1 MLGVKHLHINDLQVS
16 FPACGN
22 PEFQTLVGDVQHR
35 CAKFPNYTRFFGP
48 SPILMPSSFLMLPAA
63 APQAAPLAATRLAA
77 DRQAVENHLKLLLLD
92 GKLTPF
98 RQAMQYA
105 VLGQGQR
112 FRPILALRIAR
123 LCGQENPHTLRAAAA
138 VEILHCASLIVDD
151 LPCMDNSPMR
161 RSRPSTHIAFGE
173 STALLAAFGLVALAA
188 RSVLEQPCLPSQL
201 PALVRFQSFLL
212 RALDVC
218 GLCEGQDL
226 DLRASSCE
234 RARLRDC
241 MNEMKTVPLF
251 ELAARAGLLFTD
263 PQSPSARTLI
273 RFSRDFGRAF
283 QLVDDFLDQE
293 ITSREPVEAALRR
306 AEKALAPLHPAPVE
320 LLEMVEVLRAR
331 CQ

>member
-1 MLGVKHLHINDLQVS
+1 
-16 FPACGN
+16 
-22 PEFQTLVGDVQHR
+22 
-35 CAKFPNYTRFFGP
+35 
-48 SPILMPSSFLMLPAA
+48 MLPAA
-63 APQAAPLAATRLAA
+63 VLHPAPSPASSLAA
-77 DRQAVENHLKLLLLD
+77 DRQAVENHLESLLSD
-92 GKLTPF
+92 GKPTPF

-123 LCGQENPHTLRAAAA
+123 LCGQETPHTLRAAAA

-151 LPCMDNSPMR
+151 LPCMDNSPIR
-161 RSRPSTHIAFGE
+161 RNRPSTHVAFGE

-188 RSVLEQPCLPSQL
+188 RSVVEQPCLPSQL
-201 PALVRFQSFLL
+201 PSLVRFQSWLL

-226 DLRASSCE
+226 DLRAAGCE
-234 RARLRDC
+234 RAQLRNC
-241 MNEMKTVPLF
+241 LNEMKTVPLF
-251 ELAARAGLLFTD
+251 ELAARAGLLFAD
-263 PQSPSARTLI
+263 PRSPAARTLI

-293 ITSREPVEAALRR
+293 VISRSPVEASLRR
-306 AEKALAPLHPAPVE
+306 AEKTLAALDPAPVE
-320 LLEMVEVLRAR
+320 LFEMVEVLRAR

>member
-1 MLGVKHLHINDLQVS
+1 
-16 FPACGN
+16 
-22 PEFQTLVGDVQHR
+22 
-35 CAKFPNYTRFFGP
+35 
-48 SPILMPSSFLMLPAA
+48 MLPAA
-63 APQAAPLAATRLAA
+63 APPTAPLAASRFAA
-77 DRQAVENHLKLLLLD
+77 DRQAVELHLEALLS
-92 GKLTPF
+92 GGQPTPF

-123 LCGQENPHTLRAAAA
+123 FCGQENLHTLRAASA

-151 LPCMDNSPMR
+151 LPCMDNSPTR
-161 RSRPSTHIAFGE
+161 RNRPSTHVAFGE

-188 RSVLEQPCLPSQL
+188 RSVVEQPCLPSQL
-201 PALVRFQSFLL
+201 PSLVRFQSSLL

-226 DLRASSCE
+226 DLRAAGCE
-234 RARLRDC
+234 RAQLRNC
-241 MNEMKTVPLF
+241 MNELKTVPLF
-251 ELAARAGLLFTD
+251 ELAARAGLLFHD
-263 PQSPSARTLI
+263 PRSPAARTLI

-283 QLVDDFLDQE
+283 QLVDDYLDRE
-293 ITSREPVEAALRR
+293 IASLAAVEASLRR
-306 AEKALAPLHPAPVE
+306 AEKTLAQLNPAPVE